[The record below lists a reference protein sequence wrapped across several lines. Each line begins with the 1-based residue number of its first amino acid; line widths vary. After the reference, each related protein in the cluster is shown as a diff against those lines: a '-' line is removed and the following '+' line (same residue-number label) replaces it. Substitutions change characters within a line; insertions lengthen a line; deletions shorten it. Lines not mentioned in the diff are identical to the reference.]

1 MIDTFS
7 SPLLILTAIVAA
19 TIVSVWISLI
29 IWTARDIRIRS
40 KDTLTIV
47 LSILSIIILSF
58 PGFLIYMILRPKQT
72 IEDAY
77 QHALEEEAL
86 LQSIELKERCS
97 NCGKPNNPDW
107 QYCPFCE
114 KQLKTKCPICGSLI
128 EDNWKICPICGPQQS
143 INSVVEGD
151 KDFLSIAKQN
161 EILLDVEDIES
172 ESGNLIP
179 EDPETLI
186 EENDFDTL

>member
-40 KDTLTIV
+40 KDALTIA

-97 NCGKPNNPDW
+97 NCGKRNNPNW
-107 QYCPFCE
+107 QFCPFCE
-114 KQLKTKCPICGSLI
+114 NQLKTKCTICGVLLD
-128 EDNWKICPICGPQQS
+128 DNWKICPVCGPQHS
-143 INSVVEGD
+143 INSVVEDD
-151 KDFLSIAKQN
+151 KDFLPDAKQD
-161 EILLDVEDIES
+161 EILYDVEDIES
-172 ESGNLIP
+172 ETGNPIP

>member
-40 KDTLTIV
+40 KDALTIA

-97 NCGKPNNPDW
+97 NCGKPNNPNW
-107 QYCPFCE
+107 QFCPFCE
-114 KQLKTKCPICGSLI
+114 NQLKTKCTICGVLLD
-128 EDNWKICPICGPQQS
+128 DNWKICPVCGPQHS
-143 INSVVEGD
+143 INSVVEDD
-151 KDFLSIAKQN
+151 KDFLPDAKQD
-161 EILLDVEDIES
+161 EILYDVEDIES
-172 ESGNLIP
+172 ETGNPIP